1 MSDLHNSIQ
10 SVINDEKPTVR
21 KSIVIGVGGSGMKG
35 VLAAKSWIETNM
47 PLEAHRY
54 LRWVGID
61 TTDIETSIEGKGGRY
76 RFPSE
81 QFFQEERRMLY
92 ISSPTPATLSLDFL
106 RDQFKSNPAYSWL
119 PNPDVYDI
127 STRAGQGANQTRPLG
142 RLAFFANEQKIRE
155 TLIKERD
162 RLNKLPN
169 DPKYFQLMDVKE
181 GSKKND
187 ENISFVMERGVNR
200 YYFYDRVPREHE
212 IVFIDPDKQTRA
224 ILSPHTSGK
233 LSIKDFPMDEKG
245 PYFEISG
252 SQMEGKTLSFRVRH
266 FRRSGQISIF
276 ITCSIVGGTGNGMI
290 LDLAALVKDIFR
302 DYWPQPRVYG
312 ILVLPS
318 AFKRVV
324 YNRNARANAYAA
336 LKEIDYYQSGNTFEA
351 TYPSGRSVEIPD
363 RLFED
368 GMLYLLDVEN
378 MAGNSLQGRDQVQ
391 ELTGQFIAT
400 FVASTVG
407 GAIEE
412 RMVNDSTRAS
422 IYLPKEEESKRKA
435 SYNSFGISRVIYPVP
450 QLKEL
455 GYSITAGRMIA
466 AFLKPVN
473 SRLLAE
479 TMGDINRGLVRALR
493 LNCRLIFERMY
504 PDYKM
509 DTEIEFRSYSKK
521 MELALQKRD
530 QRGVTTQME
539 NVLRDYG
546 KAELE
551 KIKRNMMIRMEKRA
565 RIELEKMETVLTREI
580 HAYLKDPNKGFL
592 FAEKVIDLLLE
603 KLELYQKKYYQE
615 RVALS
620 RYSDEEMEKLV
631 EIIEEKSIS
640 DANPAHALIEMAQF
654 NFNQLVFEAMLHAA
668 ENFTRDFK
676 ALLFNLKNM
685 EVTLLKDKISALQS
699 ELKEE
704 IEKARFELLEKKNPL
719 YFYLINGKEIKTFL
733 DRYFFSRLSIEDLT
747 NEIDFIAMDRED
759 DREQFIETYL
769 ISKEGLGIL
778 EKSHREMKEYI
789 QDNYGNLVEKSMEE
803 IKQALYGFDMEPDI
817 EDGLN
822 LSETSILKIDIQT
835 IKKKLFKIIYSR
847 FEGFNFESISIKE
860 ILDGKKIPVY
870 KLLEKLDTYSRPYI
884 YADATGLNAMEYYR
898 TVTNFKL
905 NTYEEGEET
914 SGAGANDL
922 PARMNHYK
930 KRQSAIPNISV
941 ETFEAPNLCKPYE
954 MISIGIFLGF
964 PIFKVNSL
972 EACARDYHALV
983 EEKSHP
989 LHCFNHPT
997 NDARYYPDPFR
1008 IKNYLNPAKLW
1019 TGLTAMKI
1027 LAKTEKGYVY
1037 EETLIDSLK
1046 EMEARENYKK
1056 VVIGIDEKILAGGG
1070 YENIPVD
1077 IMVDAINALG
1087 MMAKNPSSESYQFR
1101 REYSLV
1107 IRDILD
1113 GDGTSDRA
1121 RQHNLDKDRYI
1132 EQFVK
1137 APQFNGMEELAVF
1150 LENNFKVR
1158 DFLSRSIKKTITRTR
1173 QTESA
1178 GADITL
1184 PKWKIDKIELPLFT
1198 DRYAFYDYFEKRG
1211 SLEWQN
1217 LLKKRLVSKL
1227 DAYVSS
1233 SKFRLESDPTLID
1246 RTKVKNF
1253 METLDQKMP
1262 AIVLWEVKINNK
1274 IIK

>member
-1 MSDLHNSIQ
+1 MGDLHSSIQ

-35 VLAAKSWIETNM
+35 VLAAKSWIEDNM
-47 PLEAHRY
+47 PVEAHRY

-92 ISSPTPATLSLDFL
+92 ISAPTPATLSLDYL
-106 RDQFKSNPAYSWL
+106 RDQFKNNPAYSWI

-127 STRAGQGANQTRPLG
+127 STRPGQGANQTRPLG
-142 RLAFFANEQKIRE
+142 RLAFFDNEQKIRE
-155 TLIKERD
+155 ALIKERD
-162 RLNKLPN
+162 RLEEFSNE
-169 DPKYFQLMDVKE
+169 PKYFQLMDVKE
-181 GSKKND
+181 GSEKKD
-187 ENISFVMERGVNR
+187 EDISFLMERGVNR
-200 YYFYDRVPREHE
+200 YYFYDKIPKENE
-212 IVFIDPDKQTRA
+212 IVFIDPDKSTRA
-224 ILSPHTSGK
+224 ILAPHTNEK
-233 LSIKDFPMDEKG
+233 LSIKDFPHDEKG

-252 SQMEGKTLSFRVRH
+252 SQMEGKKFTFRVRH

-290 LDLAALVKDIFR
+290 LDLAALVKDVFR

-324 YNRNARANAYAA
+324 YNRNARGNAYAA
-336 LKEIDYYQSGNTFEA
+336 LKEIDYYQSGNTFKA
-351 TYPSGRSVEIPD
+351 TYPSGRSVEVPD

-378 MAGNSLQGRDQVQ
+378 MAGNALQGRDQVQ

-422 IYLPKEEESKRKA
+422 IYLPKDEPSKRKA

-455 GYSITAGRMIA
+455 GYSITAGRMIDS
-466 AFLKPVN
+466 FLKPLN
-473 SRLLAE
+473 NRLLLE

-509 DTEIEFRSYSKK
+509 DTEIEFRSYTKK
-521 MELALQKRD
+521 IDVALAKKD
-530 QRGVTTQME
+530 KRGVTSQME
-539 NVLRDYG
+539 NILRDYG
-546 KAELE
+546 KEEME
-551 KIKRNMMIRMEKRA
+551 KIKRNMMIRMEKRG
-565 RIELEKMETVLTREI
+565 RLELEKMETVLKSEI
-580 HAYLKDPNKGFL
+580 HKYLKDPNKGFP

-603 KLELYQKKYYQE
+603 KLELYQKRYYKE
-615 RVALS
+615 RVALA
-620 RYSDEEMEKLV
+620 RYSTEEMEKLV
-631 EIIEEKSIS
+631 EMVEEKGLG
-640 DANPAHALIEMAQF
+640 DKNPVTAIIEMAHF
-654 NFNQLVFEAMLHAA
+654 NFNQLVFESMLHSA
-668 ENFTRDFK
+668 ENFARDFK
-676 ALLFNLKNM
+676 AMLFNIKNLEVSLLRDKILALKN
-685 EVTLLKDKISALQS
+685 
-699 ELKEE
+699 ELKQE

-719 YFYLINGKEIKTFL
+719 YFFLINGKEIKTFL
-733 DRYFFSRLSIEDLT
+733 DKYFFSRLSIEDLT
-747 NEIDFIAMDRED
+747 NEIDFIQMDRED

-778 EKSHREMKEYI
+778 EKSPSEMREYI
-789 QDNYGNLVEKSMEE
+789 KDNYGNLMEKSMEE

-822 LSETSILKIDIQT
+822 LSETSILKIDIHK
-835 IKKKLFKIIYSR
+835 IKKKLYKIIYSR
-847 FEGFNFESISIKE
+847 FEGFNFESLSIKQ
-860 ILDGKKIPVY
+860 ILEEKKIPIH
-870 KLLEKLDTYSRPYI
+870 KLLERLDTYSRPYI
-884 YADATGLNAMEYYR
+884 YADATGLSSMEYYR

-905 NTYEEGEET
+905 DTYEEGDDPAT
-914 SGAGANDL
+914 AGGNDL
-922 PARMNHYK
+922 PERMNHYK
-930 KRQSAIPNISV
+930 KRESAVPNISV

-954 MISIGIFLGF
+954 MISMGIFLGF
-964 PIFKVNSL
+964 PIYKVNSL
-972 EACARDYHALV
+972 EECARDYHTLID
-983 EEKSHP
+983 EKSHP

-997 NDARYYPDPFR
+997 NDARYYPDPYR
-1008 IKNYLNPAKLW
+1008 LKNYLNPAKLW
-1019 TGLTAMKI
+1019 TGITAMKI
-1027 LAKTEKGYVY
+1027 LKKTDAGYVY
-1037 EETLIDSLK
+1037 EEFLTEALK
-1046 EMEARENYKK
+1046 EMEARENYKR
-1056 VVIGIDEKILAGGG
+1056 VVTGIDEKIQQQGG
-1070 YENIPVD
+1070 YENMKVD
-1077 IMVDAINALG
+1077 TMVDAVNALG
-1087 MMAKNPSSESYQFR
+1087 MMAKNPTTGAYQFR

-1107 IRDILD
+1107 IRDIID

-1121 RQHNLDKDRYI
+1121 KQHSMDKDRYI
-1132 EQFVK
+1132 EQFIK
-1137 APQFNGMEELAVF
+1137 APQFNGMEEVALF
-1150 LENNFKVR
+1150 LENEFKAR
-1158 DFLSRSIKKTITRTR
+1158 DFLSRTIKETISRTKNNN
-1173 QTESA
+1173 TA
-1178 GADITL
+1178 GADVAL
-1184 PKWKIDKIELPLFT
+1184 PKWKIDKIELPVFA
-1198 DRYAFYDYFEKRG
+1198 DRYGFYDYFEKRG

-1217 LLKKRLVSKL
+1217 LLKKRLVEKL
-1227 DAYVSS
+1227 DGYVSS

-1253 METLDQKMP
+1253 MDSLDQKMP
-1262 AIVLWEVKINNK
+1262 AIVLWEVKVNNK
-1274 IIK
+1274 VIK